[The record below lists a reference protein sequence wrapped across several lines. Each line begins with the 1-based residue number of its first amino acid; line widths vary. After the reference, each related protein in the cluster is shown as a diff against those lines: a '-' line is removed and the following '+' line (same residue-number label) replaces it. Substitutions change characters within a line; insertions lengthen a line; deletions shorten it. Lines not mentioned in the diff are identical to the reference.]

1 MRVKPML
8 QYLAATTLVAL
19 LQPAAAD
26 PGEKA
31 SESRSLQLSVSRED
45 ASQAQRNRQAWPEVI
60 RYRPN
65 EEVRIIIELRGPS
78 AAEQAGLRASGAI
91 GTRRDMRAF
100 AARQQELGLRQ
111 RQMVAK
117 LQQRKLIASHSHRFT
132 RAINAISATAR
143 VDQLPAIAAMPEV
156 RAVTRDRQVRAFQTG
171 SPQQVRAPE
180 VWAMRDAQSR
190 AVQGQG
196 TSIAIID
203 SGIDYTHED
212 LGGCLGSGCRVA
224 GGYDFVNDDSDPMDD
239 HFHGTMVA
247 GVAAAVAP
255 AAKLYAYKALNSDG
269 IGSGSDV
276 IAAIEAALD
285 PDGNPQTD
293 DAVDVINLSLGG
305 VGGNNSVMSDA
316 ANNAMRAGV
325 VVVAAAGNDGPFL
338 NSIGSPGSAE
348 EIVTVGAVDGVGH
361 LADFSSRGMFGI
373 SLDLSSNSVKPEML
387 APGVAIT
394 SANLGGGLR
403 TEDGTSFAAPHVAG
417 AAALLRQL
425 HPQLTSAEIKAL
437 LVNRAAQVAGQ
448 LAEVGNGQLDAFA
461 AASARFLVSPP
472 TLYAGHFGQGAHSR
486 RSLQVTVKNLG
497 APAEFSVADE
507 GTFPAGADLDL
518 STDQFELE
526 AGASRAQLVDL
537 NVDHGR
543 VPYREPLELAHD
555 SALEYLSGEERV
567 RLPVA
572 FHRAEVLAMRES
584 EAPGEFW
591 SYSAFLFNE
600 SWSAWRQLS
609 HFESAEPVLH
619 MAVRDEPI
627 NILFSTDVLAVSTD
641 VFAAGER
648 YDVWHAF
655 ENRHTSDGEL
665 VVPARVR
672 GAGIPPLQT
681 ESGKTLQFMEQ
692 VLELTH
698 PEMPGALSLG
708 YGGDTP
714 MRTLRNL
721 SDNFHVNYMGLA
733 EEGSAHPQD
742 RKLYTVKHGQQGM
755 AEDLHFDLS
764 NPGSTQ
770 LLISNPFWNREGYAV
785 GWGLKMYESVSNWRT
800 IPSELTHKSSLLTLH
815 GHEEDITAWPTFLN
829 LNVPLRE
836 DWTVRTD
843 SNEISVGRTVY
854 RKLRR
859 SDEDFTIPE
868 VILERSSGIMLMG
881 QGPRYFAGGL
891 RNDSGF
897 YRLLPSDGGSTSSS
911 LIMDSWGNGYSRETR
926 YRALCLPGDSE
937 LSSGDFI
944 PEFLFFAGSECT
956 SVQMDFEYTTS
967 LGEDDYTSSARVQLN
982 NLDGVAAP
990 RIAMLELLDDGV
1002 ISHYARRNAKLFLSL
1017 ESQLPLDSVTTELAL
1032 DGGDWLSLETAPVDG
1047 RYLALVPEVSE
1058 SAVADLRI
1066 VATDSA
1072 GNSVQNTIRGAFVLG
1087 LNAATVVD
1095 TDNDGAVDSEDAQ
1108 PFNPRFRQASS
1119 SGVKFNSGTAGDREA
1134 SPGEEDVVV
1143 QVFSLETDVDSE
1155 LNTLTLQ
1162 ASGSGDDGLDIA
1174 LATLYLDNNSDGNL
1188 DEGDT
1193 LLASSG
1199 FQTDNSDLTFQL
1211 DMPGP
1216 LALESGEG
1224 HFIVTYDFVQ

>member
-1 MRVKPML
+1 MRVKPIP
-8 QYLAATTLVAL
+8 QYLAATVLVAL
-19 LQPAAAD
+19 LQSAAAD

-31 SESRSLQLSVSRED
+31 SESRSLQLSVSREG
-45 ASQAQRNRQAWPEVI
+45 ASQSEPNRQAWPEVV
-60 RYRPN
+60 RYRAD
-65 EEVRIIIELRGPS
+65 EEVRIIIELHGPS
-78 AAEQAGLRASGAI
+78 AAEQAGFRASGAI

-100 AARQQELGLRQ
+100 VARQQELGLRQ
-111 RQMVAK
+111 RQIVAK
-117 LQQRKLIASHSHRFT
+117 LQQRKLITSHNHRFT
-132 RAINAISATAR
+132 RAVNAISATAR

-156 RAVTRDRQVRAFQTG
+156 RAVTRDRQVRAFQAG
-171 SPQQVRAPE
+171 SLQQVRAPE
-180 VWAMRDAQSR
+180 VWAIRDAQDR
-190 AVQGQG
+190 AVEGQG

-203 SGIDYTHED
+203 TGIDYTHED
-212 LGGCLGSGCRVA
+212 LGGCFGNGCRVV

-239 HFHGTMVA
+239 DSHGTMVA

-255 AAKLYAYKALNSDG
+255 AAKLYAYKVLNNYG
-269 IGSGSDV
+269 FGSESNI

-305 VGGNNSVMSDA
+305 AGGNNSVLSVA

-348 EIVTVGAVDGVGH
+348 EIVTVGAVDGAGN
-361 LADFSSRGMFGI
+361 LADFSSRGMFGT

-387 APGVAIT
+387 APGVDIT
-394 SANLGGGLR
+394 SANLGGGFQ
-403 TEDGTSFAAPHVAG
+403 TGSGTSFAAPHVAG

-425 HPQLTSAEIKAL
+425 HPELTSAEIKAL
-437 LVNRAAQVAGQ
+437 LVNRASQVDGK

-472 TLYAGHFGQGAHSR
+472 TLYAGHFGQGAHSQ
-486 RSLQVTVKNLG
+486 RSLQVAVKNLS
-497 APAEFSVADE
+497 APAEFTVATG
-507 GTFPAGADLDL
+507 GTFPAGAGLDP
-518 STDQFELE
+518 SADQFDLE
-526 AGASRAQLVDL
+526 VGASRAELVDL
-537 NVDHGR
+537 NVDHSR
-543 VPYREPLELAHD
+543 VPYLEPLYLAYD

-572 FHRAEVLAMRES
+572 FHRAEILAMRES
-584 EAPGEFW
+584 EAPGGFW
-591 SYSAFLFNE
+591 SYYALVFNE
-600 SWSAWRQLS
+600 SWSARGSLFD
-609 HFESAEPVLH
+609 FESTEPVLH

-627 NILFSTDVLAVSTD
+627 NILFGTD
-641 VFAAGER
+641 VFADGER
-648 YDVWHAF
+648 YNVWQAF
-655 ENRHTSDGEL
+655 ENRHGSDGEL

-681 ESGKTLQFMEQ
+681 ESGKTLQFVEQ
-692 VLELTH
+692 SLEVTH
-698 PEMPGALSLG
+698 PEIHGSALIQR
-708 YGGDTP
+708 YGGDMPTT
-714 MRTLRNL
+714 TLRNL

-733 EEGSAHPQD
+733 EDGDAHPQD
-742 RKLYTVKHGQQGM
+742 RKLYMVKHSQQGM
-755 AEDLHFDLS
+755 SEDLHFDLS
-764 NPGSTQ
+764 NSGSTQ
-770 LLISNPFWNREGYAV
+770 LLIGNSFWNREGYTV
-785 GWGLKMYESVSNWRT
+785 GYGLNTYDADINIWSNP
-800 IPSELTHKSSLLTLH
+800 IELTHKSSLLTLH
-815 GHEEDITAWPTFLN
+815 GQEEDIAAWPTFLS
-829 LNVPLRE
+829 LYVPIGE
-836 DWTVRTD
+836 DQTTAAH

-854 RKLRR
+854 RKLRP
-859 SDEDFTIPE
+859 SDKDFTTPE

-891 RNDSGF
+891 RNDGGNH
-897 YRLLPSDGGSTSSS
+897 RLLPSHIGSISSS
-911 LIMDSWGNGYSRETR
+911 WIMDSWGNGYRPESK

-937 LSSGDFI
+937 LSSSDFI
-944 PEFLFFAGSECT
+944 QEYLFFADSECT
-956 SVQMDFEYTTS
+956 LVQVDFKYTTS
-967 LGEDDYTSSARVQLN
+967 LGEDEYTSSARVQLN
-982 NLDGVAAP
+982 NLDGAAAP

-1017 ESQLPLDSVTTELAL
+1017 ESQLPLNSVTTELAL
-1032 DGGDWLSLETAPVDG
+1032 GGGDWLPLETAPVDG
-1047 RYLALVPEVSE
+1047 RYVAQLPEVSE

-1072 GNSVQNTIRGAFVLG
+1072 GNSMQNTIRGAFVLG

-1095 TDNDGAVDSEDAQ
+1095 TDNDGTVDSEDAQ
-1108 PFNPRFRQASS
+1108 PFNPRFQQAPS

-1143 QVFSLETDVDSE
+1143 QVLSLETDVESE

-1174 LATLYLDNNSDGNL
+1174 RAKLYLDNNNNGNL

-1193 LLASSG
+1193 ILASSR
-1199 FQTDNSDLTFQL
+1199 FQADDGELTFQL
-1211 DMPGP
+1211 DLPGP
-1216 LALESGEG
+1216 LALEPGES

>member
-1 MRVKPML
+1 MRVKPIP
-8 QYLAATTLVAL
+8 QYLAATVLVAL
-19 LQPAAAD
+19 LQPAAAN

-45 ASQAQRNRQAWPEVI
+45 ASQPERYRQAWPEAI
-60 RYRPN
+60 RYRPD
-65 EEVRIIIELRGPS
+65 EEVSIIIELHGAS
-78 AAEQAGLRASGAI
+78 AAEQAGLRASDTI
-91 GTRRDMRAF
+91 GPQWDMRAF
-100 AARQQELGLRQ
+100 VARQQELGLRQ
-111 RQMVAK
+111 RQMVTK

-132 RAINAISATAR
+132 RAVNAISATAR

-156 RAVTRDRQVRAFQTG
+156 RAVTRDRQVRAFQAG

-180 VWAMRDAQSR
+180 VWAMRDAQDR
-190 AVQGQG
+190 AVEGQG

-212 LGGCLGSGCRVA
+212 LGGCLGSGCRVV

-247 GVAAAVAP
+247 GVTAAVAP
-255 AAKLYAYKALNSDG
+255 AAKLYAYKVLNSDG
-269 IGSGSDV
+269 FGSESDI

-305 VGGNNSVMSDA
+305 AGGNNSVLSVA

-348 EIVTVGAVDGVGH
+348 EIVTVGAVDGAGH
-361 LADFSSRGMFGI
+361 LADFSSRGMFGT
-373 SLDLSSNSVKPEML
+373 SLDLSSNSIKPEIV
-387 APGVAIT
+387 APGVAISST
-394 SANLGGGLR
+394 NLGGGLR
-403 TEDGTSFAAPHVAG
+403 TESGTSFAAPHVAG

-425 HPQLTSAEIKAL
+425 HPELTSTEIKAL
-437 LVNRAAQVAGQ
+437 LVNRATQVHGK

-472 TLYAGHFGQGAHSR
+472 TLYAGHFGQGAHTQR
-486 RSLQVTVKNLG
+486 NLQVTVKNLS
-497 APAEFSVADE
+497 APTEFKVAN
-507 GTFPAGADLDL
+507 GGNFPAGADLDL
-518 STDQFELE
+518 SADQFDLE
-526 AGASRAQLVDL
+526 VGSSRAEFIDL
-537 NVDHGR
+537 NVDHDQ
-543 VPYREPLELAHD
+543 VPYHEPLEAAYD
-555 SALEYLSGEERV
+555 SALEYLSGDERV

-572 FHRAEVLAMRES
+572 FNRAEVLAIRES
-584 EAPGEFW
+584 EAPGEYW

-600 SWSAWRQLS
+600 GWSAWEQLS
-609 HFESAEPVLH
+609 SFENAEPVLH

-627 NILFSTDVLAVSTD
+627 NILFSTDVIAD
-641 VFAAGER
+641 GER

-672 GAGIPPLQT
+672 GAGIPPLRT
-681 ESGKTLQFMEQ
+681 ESGETLQFMDQ
-692 VLELTH
+692 VLRLTH
-698 PEMPGALSLG
+698 PEIPGSGLHLNYS
-708 YGGDTP
+708 GDVP

-721 SDNFHVNYMGLA
+721 SDNFQINYMGLA

-742 RKLYTVKHGQQGM
+742 RKLYTVKHSQQGM
-755 AEDLHFDLS
+755 SEDLHFDLS
-764 NPGSTQ
+764 NSGSTQ
-770 LLISNPFWNREGYAV
+770 LLIGNPFWNWEGYTV
-785 GWGLKMYESVSNWRT
+785 GYGLNTYEAAINWWSY
-800 IPSELTHKSSLLTLH
+800 PSELTHKSSLLTLH
-815 GHEEDITAWPTFLN
+815 GREEDIAAGPTFLS
-829 LNVPLRE
+829 LYVPIGE
-836 DWTVRTD
+836 DQTTAAH
-843 SNEISVGRTVY
+843 SNEISIGRTVY
-854 RKLRR
+854 RKLRP
-859 SDEDFTIPE
+859 SDKDFTTPE
-868 VILERSSGIMLMG
+868 VILERSNGIMLMG

-891 RNDSGF
+891 RNDSGNHH
-897 YRLLPSDGGSTSSS
+897 LLPSHIGSISSS
-911 LIMDSWGNGYSRETR
+911 WIMDSWGNGYRPESR

-937 LSSGDFI
+937 LSSSDFI
-944 PEFLFFAGSECT
+944 QEYLFFADSECT
-956 SVQMDFEYTTS
+956 SVQVDFEYTTS
-967 LGEDDYTSSARVQLN
+967 LGEDEYTSSARVQLN
-982 NLDGVAAP
+982 NLDGATAP

-1032 DGGDWLSLETAPVDG
+1032 DGGDWLPLETALEDG
-1047 RYLALVPEVSE
+1047 RYLTLLPEVSE

-1108 PFNPRFRQASS
+1108 PFNPRFQQASS
-1119 SGVKFNSGTAGDREA
+1119 SGVKLNSGTADDREA
-1134 SPGEEDVVV
+1134 SPGEKDVVV
-1143 QVFSLETDVDSE
+1143 QLFSLETDVESE

-1162 ASGSGDDGLDIA
+1162 ASGNGDDVLDIA
-1174 LATLYLDNNSDGNL
+1174 QAKLYLDNNSDGNL
-1188 DEGDT
+1188 DEDDT
-1193 LLASSG
+1193 ILASSG
-1199 FQTDNSDLTFQL
+1199 FQADDGELTFQL

-1216 LALESGEG
+1216 MALKPGES

>member
-1 MRVKPML
+1 MRVKPIPK
-8 QYLAATTLVAL
+8 YLAATVLVAL

-26 PGEKA
+26 PGKKA
-31 SESRSLQLSVSRED
+31 SESRSLQLGVSREG
-45 ASQAQRNRQAWPEVI
+45 ASQAERQRQAWPEVI
-60 RYRPN
+60 RYRAN
-65 EEVRIIIELRGPS
+65 EEVRIIIELHGPS

-91 GTRRDMRAF
+91 GTPRDMRAF

-117 LQQRKLIASHSHRFT
+117 LQQRKLITGHSHRFT
-132 RAINAISATAR
+132 RAVNAISATAR

-156 RAVTRDRQVRAFQTG
+156 RAVTRDRQVRAFQAG

-180 VWAMRDAQSR
+180 VWAMRDAQDR
-190 AVQGQG
+190 AVEGQG

-212 LGGCLGSGCRVA
+212 LGGCFGSGCRVA
-224 GGYDFVNDDSDPMDD
+224 GGYDFVNDDNDPMDD

-255 AAKLYAYKALNSDG
+255 AARFYAYKVLDSYGYGSESD
-269 IGSGSDV
+269 I

-305 VGGNNSVMSDA
+305 AGGNNSVASVA

-325 VVVAAAGNDGPFL
+325 VVVAAAGNDGPFF

-348 EIVTVGAVDGVGH
+348 EIVTVGAVDGAGH
-361 LADFSSRGMFGI
+361 LADFSSRGMFGT
-373 SLDLSSNSVKPEML
+373 SLDLSSNSVKPEIV
-387 APGVAIT
+387 APGVDIT
-394 SANLGGGLR
+394 SANLGGGFR
-403 TEDGTSFAAPHVAG
+403 TDSGTSYAAPHVAG

-437 LVNRAAQVAGQ
+437 LVNRAAQVVGQ

-486 RSLQVTVKNLG
+486 RSLQVTVKNLS
-497 APAEFSVADE
+497 APSEFAVAD
-507 GTFPAGADLDL
+507 GGSFPAGTDLEL

-526 AGASRAQLVDL
+526 AGASRAELVDL
-537 NVDHGR
+537 NVDHGQ
-543 VPYREPLELAHD
+543 VPYLEPLYLTYD
-555 SALEYLSGEERV
+555 SALEYSSGEERV

-572 FHRAEVLAMRES
+572 FHRAEVLSMRES
-584 EAPGEFW
+584 EAPGEYW

-600 SWSAWRQLS
+600 GWSAWEQLS
-609 HFESAEPVLH
+609 NFESAEPALH
-619 MAVRDEPI
+619 MPVRNEPI
-627 NILFSTDVLAVSTD
+627 NILFSTDVIAD
-641 VFAAGER
+641 GER

-681 ESGKTLQFMEQ
+681 ESGETLQFMDQ
-692 VLELTH
+692 VLGLTH
-698 PEMPGALSLG
+698 PEIPGSGLHLNYS
-708 YGGDTP
+708 GDTP
-714 MRTLRNL
+714 MKTLRNL
-721 SDNFHVNYMGLA
+721 SDNFHVNYIGLA
-733 EEGSAHPQD
+733 EEGNAHPQD

-755 AEDLHFDLS
+755 SEDLHFDLS
-764 NPGSTQ
+764 NPGSVQ
-770 LLISNPFWNREGYAV
+770 LLIGNPLWNREGYAI
-785 GWGLKMYESVSNWRT
+785 GYGLPMYESVINWWSV
-800 IPSELTHKSSLLTLH
+800 PSELTHKSSLLTLH
-815 GHEEDITAWPTFLN
+815 GHEEDIAAWPAFLN
-829 LNVPLRE
+829 LFVPLRE
-836 DWTVRTD
+836 DWTTETH
-843 SNEISVGRTVY
+843 SNEISVGRTGY

-868 VILERSSGIMLMG
+868 VILERSSAIMLMG

-891 RNDSGF
+891 RNDGGNH
-897 YRLLPSDGGSTSSS
+897 RLLPSRINGSISSS
-911 LIMDSWGNGYSRETR
+911 WIMDSWGNGYRPESR
-926 YRALCLPGDSE
+926 YRALCMPGDSE
-937 LSSGDFI
+937 LSSGDNI
-944 PEFLFFAGSECT
+944 PEYLFFANSECT
-956 SVQMDFEYTTS
+956 SVQVDFEYTTS
-967 LGEDDYTSSARVQLN
+967 LGEEEYTSSARVQLN
-982 NLDGVAAP
+982 NLDGAAAP

-1002 ISHYARRNAKLFLSL
+1002 ISHYARRNAKLFLSF

-1032 DGGDWLSLETAPVDG
+1032 DGGDWLPLETAPVDG
-1047 RYLALVPEVSE
+1047 RYFTLLPEVSE

-1087 LNAATVVD
+1087 LDAATVVD

-1108 PFNPRFRQASS
+1108 PFNPRFQQASS

-1143 QVFSLETDVDSE
+1143 QVFSLETDVESE

-1162 ASGSGDDGLDIA
+1162 ASGSGNDGLDID
-1174 LATLYLDNNSDGNL
+1174 LAKLYLDNNSSGSL

-1193 LLASSG
+1193 ILTSSG
-1199 FQTDNSDLTFQL
+1199 FQADDGELTFQL

-1216 LALESGEG
+1216 LVLEPGES